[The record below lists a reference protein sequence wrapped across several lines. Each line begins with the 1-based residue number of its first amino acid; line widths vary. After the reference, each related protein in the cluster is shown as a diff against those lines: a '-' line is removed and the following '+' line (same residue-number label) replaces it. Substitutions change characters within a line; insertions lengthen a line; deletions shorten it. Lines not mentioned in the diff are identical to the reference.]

1 MTYPFHKDLRNLDLH
16 PPKSHTHI
24 ESEITDLDKYTQAEV
39 DALLDTKASSSAL
52 TAHENDTTN
61 IHGIVDTS
69 DLGLK
74 SGNVNQFNDI
84 TSSGVDI
91 EDAVTKKHTQGTDQ
105 KLDEGG
111 VNEVTVAELKNS
123 IGTSHTQ
130 NTDIQIED
138 ALGSKVTFDNNLD
151 TPQLRFTD
159 KAGFQFGIR
168 KGTDNGDKK
177 VWKLLLGEGADE
189 VDIYYNVGEGDFGID
204 NEFHV
209 NDELVVTG
217 GIMADSDE
225 SEMYL
230 YNSNIEAHSQGAY
243 IILESDDYVN
253 MPKDVVFQ
261 SNLQNTARDVS
272 VTIDEL
278 GDAVTKKHNTHDAS
292 NVDFT
297 PGSGTSFSSAVDK
310 VDEALDDLDSRIG
323 GSGLDNV
330 VEDTTPELGGEMD
343 CGENSIGFSEKA
355 NVVVTNA
362 VTIDWKESNKQL
374 LTVDDDVTISFT
386 APSNPCSLT
395 LRIVQSGAGNTTTL
409 PTTKTP
415 EGEGITLSNGNGDID
430 IVSIY
435 YDGTDYYA
443 IGSLKFS

>member
-1 MTYPFHKDLRNLDLH
+1 MAKYKINPHTGKLDRVDDASKDLN
-16 PPKSHTHI
+16 
-24 ESEITDLDKYTQAEV
+24 
-39 DALLDTKASSSAL
+39 
-52 TAHENDTTN
+52 END
-61 IHGIVDTS
+61 IIDKAEELDDG
-69 DLGLK
+69 LGNTATALDVK
-74 SGNVNQFNDI
+74 
-84 TSSGVDI
+84 
-91 EDAVTKKHTQGTDQ
+91 DAVTKKHTQGTDQ

-177 VWKLLLGEGADE
+177 VWKLLLGEGAGD

-278 GDAVTKKHNTHDAS
+278 GDAVTKKHDQNTDTKLEDSYGTKLEIIDDTNPILKFTDKNNKYLSLYKGTDDGDKLYWELNIEDNPVPIYFDVDSGEFGIGTSAIVDGS
-292 NVDFT
+292 FRATGDITADSDGNEILINSLGIGGYQQGLYIGIESGGNVDM
-297 PGSGTSFSSAVDK
+297 K
-310 VDEALDDLDSRIG
+310 VDVKFSANLVNSAEDDQ
-323 GSGLDNV
+323 
-330 VEDTTPELGGEMD
+330 
-343 CGENSIGFSEKA
+343 
-355 NVVVTNA
+355 
-362 VTIDWKESNKQL
+362 VTIDEIIAGIDPDNITQ
-374 LTVDDDVTISFT
+374 
-386 APSNPCSLT
+386 A
-395 LRIVQSGAGNTTTL
+395 LR
-409 PTTKTP
+409 
-415 EGEGITLSNGNGDID
+415 
-430 IVSIY
+430 
-435 YDGTDYYA
+435 YA
-443 IGSLKFS
+443 ISERR